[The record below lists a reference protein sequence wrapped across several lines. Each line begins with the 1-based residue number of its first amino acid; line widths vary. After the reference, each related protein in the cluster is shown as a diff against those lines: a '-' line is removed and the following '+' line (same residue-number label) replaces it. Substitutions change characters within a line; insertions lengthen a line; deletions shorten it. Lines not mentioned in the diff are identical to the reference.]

1 MPNRLSRLCLL
12 LTVLAGQ
19 PASAQAALQPLLLAL
34 GEHKPPYILQD
45 KNAGIEYELTT
56 SALRLAG
63 YEPQVLFMPN
73 QRAQLALADGRV
85 DAAISRNGPFVSV
98 PYIAYH
104 NMAISL
110 CTPRL
115 RLDNIAA
122 LGRFRVAGFHNAQRF
137 LGAEFAEMARNNA
150 DYVEVSPQPI
160 LGNLLYSGRADV
172 VISDLFIFL
181 QLPLPP
187 NLPTSSR
194 QQPVCSHALFPPTLY
209 SLSFRN
215 PEARQRFNSAI
226 RQLARSGFYEQLAQR
241 YKLQDKQGRA
251 LFSPDT
257 IVRTPQGGQPWTL
270 SSVALLK

>member
-1 MPNRLSRLCLL
+1 MPNRLSRLSLL
-12 LTVLAGQ
+12 LCALAAQ

-110 CTPRL
+110 CKPQL

-122 LGRFRVAGFHNAQRF
+122 LGRWRVAAFHNAQRF
-137 LGAEFAEMARNNA
+137 LGTEFASMARDNA

-172 VISDLFIFL
+172 VISDLYIFL
-181 QLPLPP
+181 QLPMPP
-187 NLPTSSR
+187 NLPTSTR
-194 QQPVCSHALFPPTLY
+194 QPVCSHALFPPTLY

-215 PEARQRFNSAI
+215 PETRQRFNSAI
-226 RQLARSGFYEQLAQR
+226 RQLARSGFYEKLAKR
-241 YKLQDKQGRA
+241 YQLQDKQGRA

-257 IVRTPQGGQPWTL
+257 IVRTPQGGQPWALTA
-270 SSVALLK
+270 VALSR